1 MNSLVRRGLKRTR
14 MRLLI
19 PLLVVCAT
27 CLDAATGLPTREE
40 VQQTLSELSAIT
52 GFPIK
57 HPVAFES
64 ITREQI
70 NRYLQD
76 RIKEVTKPAELRAEE
91 LTLKKFG
98 FVPESFDLK
107 KKGNCR
113 KGEERLP
120 AEGRSRP
127 RR

>member
-1 MNSLVRRGLKRTR
+1 MKSRL
-14 MRLLI
+14 RLLI
-19 PLLVVCAT
+19 ALLLLHARVLVG
-27 CLDAATGLPTREE
+27 ATGLPSRDE
-40 VQQTLSELSAIT
+40 VQQVLTELSAIT
-52 GFPIK
+52 GFPIR

-107 KKGNCR
+107 KNTIDLLTEQAAAFYDFHR
-113 KGEERLP
+113 KKLFISDW
-120 AEGRSRP
+120 A
-127 RR
+127 